1 SQESR
6 IPWSRSLGQL
16 PANEPGGGLHM
27 QISFPLPCQPL
38 GRRKVGPER
47 SRNELSLGWPISERG
62 PWRRKKRPS
71 IPCLP
76 GCLHLVRDL
85 VWGKQVVRV
94 EPLNVIAPTQRKC
107 FVPGGR
113 RPLIPLRH
121 HPNFTRLK
129 LPHDRQ
135 SPVSRTVIDD
145 NDLFVAPG
153 LAKSR
158 RDSSADP
165 LL

>member
-1 SQESR
+1 
-6 IPWSRSLGQL
+6 
-16 PANEPGGGLHM
+16 M

-38 GRRKVGPER
+38 GRGKVGPER

-85 VWGKQVVRV
+85 VRGKQVVRV
-94 EPLNVIAPTQRKC
+94 EPLNVIAATQRKC
-107 FVPGGR
+107 FVSGGR
-113 RPLIPLRH
+113 RSLIRLRYH
-121 HPNFTRLK
+121 ANFIRLK
-129 LPHDRQ
+129 LPRGRQ

-145 NDLFVAPG
+145 NDLFPGPG
-153 LAKSR
+153 LGKR
-158 RDSSADP
+158 RGDSSAEP
-165 LL
+165 LLRVVSG

>member
-1 SQESR
+1 GTHISNLQLHSKELRFHFFVRSTDITQAAAWCDAVIDPALRNKLNAIAGVNHTKEIFAIVVSQESR

-71 IPCLP
+71 IRCLP

-85 VWGKQVVRV
+85 VRGKQVVRV
-94 EPLNVIAPTQRKC
+94 EPLNVIAAAQ
-107 FVPGGR
+107 
-113 RPLIPLRH
+113 
-121 HPNFTRLK
+121 
-129 LPHDRQ
+129 
-135 SPVSRTVIDD
+135 
-145 NDLFVAPG
+145 
-153 LAKSR
+153 
-158 RDSSADP
+158 
-165 LL
+165 